1 MPVELSPMLDW
12 AAGTVNSGYGN
23 GDNLAVVA
31 MLQWQGGINNGNE
44 GADRMLKNYVS
55 CSSEWLLDLPSA
67 MV

>member
-1 MPVELSPMLDW
+1 MLDW

-55 CSSEWLLDLPSA
+55 CSSE
-67 MV
+67 